1 MSSPPTPASTFRVR
15 FPGLVA
21 LATSYVSNSVDYLYG
36 TPEAAVTAFIARADD
51 ERRQSA
57 ADGIAALFEE
67 CADEE
72 ARDRV
77 LEELSWGYAPDP
89 GELDEFLR
97 WTQAQLLEQRAS
109 SAAS

>member
-1 MSSPPTPASTFRVR
+1 M
-15 FPGLVA
+15 VA
-21 LATSYVSNSVDYLYG
+21 LATSYVSNAFDYLYG
-36 TPEAAVTAFIARADD
+36 TPEAAVAAFIAKADGD
-51 ERRQSA
+51 RLTSA
-57 ADGIAALFEE
+57 AEGIAALFDE

-97 WTQAQLLEQRAS
+97 WTQAQLRKHRAS
-109 SAAS
+109 AAAS